1 MARRAIS
8 RLAFCKLL
16 LVLDGETNLANR
28 RIDSLDGF
36 LASTPEVMLCMLHV
50 SPGTLEVH
58 EGHVKLA
65 IFAPAFAGRCHTGA
79 LVAGFLAPDEAQ
91 LVQCRISRLERIAFA
106 TTELVARMLQLV
118 PHAFK

>member
-8 RLAFCKLL
+8 RLASCKLL

-28 RIDSLDGF
+28 RIDGLDGF

-50 SPGTLEVH
+50 RPGTLEVH

-65 IFAPAFAGRCHTGA
+65 VFAPAFAGRCHTDA
-79 LVAGFLAPDEAQ
+79 LVAGFLTPDEAQ
-91 LVQCRISRLERIAFA
+91 LVQCRISRLESIAFT

-118 PHAFK
+118 PHTFK